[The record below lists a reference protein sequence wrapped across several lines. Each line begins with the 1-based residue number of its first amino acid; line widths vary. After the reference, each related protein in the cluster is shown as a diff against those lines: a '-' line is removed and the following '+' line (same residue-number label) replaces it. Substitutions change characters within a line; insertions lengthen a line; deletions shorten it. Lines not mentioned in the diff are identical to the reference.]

1 MRQSAQAYVTRFV
14 KCSTVTTNRPTRRIV
29 IGGVVA
35 LTVAAPALAHR
46 LARTETEIRIAQ
58 DGAVTVI
65 HVYHLQDAQSALF
78 QAKLINQ
85 PDLSSLRARAKL
97 ALYTQEQFTIAA
109 SGVPATL
116 EIIGAE
122 IEGDSVYIYQ
132 EGQIGDGTL
141 TIDARMLRD
150 LIKNQSNSVN
160 VVRNG
165 PTTTLE
171 FSGDDGPKQVA

>member
-1 MRQSAQAYVTRFV
+1 M
-14 KCSTVTTNRPTRRIV
+14 KTNRPTRRIV
-29 IGGVVA
+29 ISGIAALSVA
-35 LTVAAPALAHR
+35 PPAMAHR
-46 LARTETEIRIAQ
+46 LARTETEIRILD
-58 DGAVTVI
+58 DGTLSVI

-78 QAKLINQ
+78 QAGLINE

-97 ALYTQEQFTIAA
+97 ALYTQEHFAIFAN
-109 SGVPATL
+109 GVTAPL

-132 EGQIGDGTL
+132 DGQIDAGAL

-160 VVRNG
+160 IVRG
-165 PTTTLE
+165 GQTISLD

>member
-1 MRQSAQAYVTRFV
+1 M
-14 KCSTVTTNRPTRRIV
+14 
-29 IGGVVA
+29 GGIAA
-35 LTVAAPALAHR
+35 LTVAAPAQTHR
-46 LARTETEIRIAQ
+46 LARTETEIRITD
-58 DGAVTVI
+58 DGAVSVI

-78 QAKLINQ
+78 QAKLIDQ

-97 ALYTQEQFTIAA
+97 ALYTQERFAIAA
-109 SGVPATL
+109 GDVTVPL

-160 VVRNG
+160 IVRNDQ
-165 PTTTLE
+165 TTTLE
-171 FSGDDGPKQVA
+171 FLGDDGPKQVA

>member
-1 MRQSAQAYVTRFV
+1 MKTDL
-14 KCSTVTTNRPTRRIV
+14 PTRRII
-29 IGGVVA
+29 IGGIAA
-35 LTVAAPALAHR
+35 LTVATPAVAHR
-46 LARTETEIRIAQ
+46 LARTETDVRITP
-58 DGAVTVI
+58 DGAISVI

-78 QAKLINQ
+78 QAKMIDQ

-97 ALYTQEQFTIAA
+97 ALYTQEWFTIAA

-132 EGQIGDGTL
+132 DGHIGDGSL
-141 TIDARMLRD
+141 SIDARMLRD

-160 VVRNG
+160 IVRDNE
-165 PTTTLE
+165 TITLE